1 MKHKL
6 KIKYYLRYCDDFVI
20 LRNDL
25 VELERFIPEF
35 ENFLNS
41 KLKLELHP
49 DKIIVRKL
57 KQGIDFLGYVA
68 LPHYRVLRTKTK
80 RRMFGRINSNNLPS
94 YFGLLKHCN
103 SFQLRQELLSEIF

>member
-1 MKHKL
+1 MIL
-6 KIKYYLRYCDDFVI
+6 GDDMAGLEKYI
-20 LRNDL
+20 P
-25 VELERFIPEF
+25 EIERFLS
-35 ENFLNS
+35 N